1 MMQGL
6 GEQQS
11 LQSSLSPSRPGG
23 ADGGVSGPRA
33 ASAGVHRIE
42 VAIVALADG
51 SIVLPRA
58 AIVETTTVLSY
69 RREASSG
76 MAATQNWQAP
86 DLTWKGQRVPV
97 IDPMVL
103 VDPAREPVAAS
114 KPGARFVVLV
124 GTEAPERLPHYALIV
139 RGTPH
144 PVSITR
150 DRIDALDDFDATPW
164 VWKVR
169 AAGVEAHLL
178 RLDTCEQRLLAAL

>member
-1 MMQGL
+1 MASMVDPAASSSGR
-6 GEQQS
+6 QS
-11 LQSSLSPSRPGG
+11 AG
-23 ADGGVSGPRA
+23 GPR
-33 ASAGVHRIE
+33 VE

-69 RREASSG
+69 RRDATSS
-76 MAATQNWQAP
+76 APDARNWRAP
-86 DLTWKGQRVPV
+86 DLVWAGRSIPV

-103 VDPAREPVAAS
+103 VDPAREPMTMRQR
-114 KPGARFVVLV
+114 GERFVILL
-124 GTEAPERLPHYALIV
+124 GTQAPDRLPYYALIV

-150 DRIDALDDFDATPW
+150 DRIEALDDFDATPW

-178 RLDTCEQRLLAAL
+178 RLDTCEQRLLASS